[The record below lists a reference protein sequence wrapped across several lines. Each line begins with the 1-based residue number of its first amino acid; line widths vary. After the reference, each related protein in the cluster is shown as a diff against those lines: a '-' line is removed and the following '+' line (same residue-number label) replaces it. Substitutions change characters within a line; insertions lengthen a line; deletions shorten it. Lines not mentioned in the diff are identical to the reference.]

1 MRQACAEMIFEHW
14 MAKTGGNLIQFLVGL
29 DVVAHVEVAEIALKA
44 FFEKIPNML
53 EGNFTEQFLQSM
65 TAEMAFTL
73 RAYCEHQMGTTG
85 STEVITDLLPELV
98 VMNGYLRA
106 KYDSIVTCSDDVV
119 RAELEFVLNE
129 LLKVCN
135 WLDFS
140 DEVGRRAIF
149 DTCQEIMSNL
159 EICDAVYEQCIK
171 LLTKHSSNTE
181 EFLNLMTTFISSFR
195 DVYELPTDKKADELI
210 DNYIPDDVRIMANL
224 KALEIVRSV
233 LATGNAGL
241 AEGISFAR
249 FPILVAYLDEIVIP
263 SVNSQFAAVQAAGL
277 RCLGLCCTIE
287 KVKDDDVSNSLF

>member
-1 MRQACAEMIFEHW
+1 MIFEHW
-14 MAKTGGNLIQFLVGL
+14 ITKTGGNLIQFLVGL

-73 RAYCEHQMGTTG
+73 RAYCEHQIATSGNPE
-85 STEVITDLLPELV
+85 SVSEILPELS
-98 VMNGYLRA
+98 VMNGFLRA
-106 KYDSIVTCSDDVV
+106 KYDSIVTCSDDVL

-129 LLKVCN
+129 LIKVCS

-140 DEVGRRAIF
+140 DEVGRRAVF

-159 EICDAVYEQCIK
+159 EICDAVYEQCIL
-171 LLTKHSSNTE
+171 LLTKHSSNAE

-195 DVYELPTDKKADELI
+195 DVYEVSSSSASLNRNDDSNANPSGDELI

-233 LATGNAGL
+233 LARGPRGEQIT
-241 AEGISFAR
+241 FAR
-249 FPILVAYLDEIVIP
+249 YPILVAYLDEIVIP

-287 KVKDDDVSNSLF
+287 KVHE

>member
-1 MRQACAEMIFEHW
+1 MIFEHW

-73 RAYCEHQMGTTG
+73 RAYCEHQIANTG
-85 STEVITDLLPELV
+85 STEIVSEMLPELV

-106 KYDSIVTCSDDVV
+106 KYDAIVTCNDDVL

-171 LLTKHSSNTE
+171 LLTKHSSDTE

-195 DVYELPTDKKADELI
+195 DVYEQSGANANKDAADDDELI

-233 LATGNAGL
+233 LASGSA
-241 AEGISFAR
+241 ASPVDGISFAR

-287 KVKDDDVSNSLF
+287 KVSFDDE

>member
-1 MRQACAEMIFEHW
+1 MVFEHW
-14 MAKTGGNLIQFLVGL
+14 MAKAGGNLIQFLVGL

-53 EGNFTEQFLQSM
+53 EGNFTDQFLQSM

-73 RAYCEHQMGTTG
+73 RAYCEHQIASTR
-85 STEVITDLLPELV
+85 STEIVTEILPELS
-98 VMNGYLRA
+98 VMNEYLRA
-106 KYDSIVTCSDDVV
+106 KYDAIVTCSDDVV

-140 DEVGRRAIF
+140 DEVGRRAVF

-195 DVYELPTDKKADELI
+195 DVYELSPTTAAANQDPADELI

-233 LATGNAGL
+233 LCASGEAIT
-241 AEGISFAR
+241 FAR

-263 SVNSQFAAVQAAGL
+263 SVNSQFAAVQASGL
-277 RCLGLCCTIE
+277 VCLGLCCTIE
-287 KVKDDDVSNSLF
+287 KVRTNRLTE

>member
-1 MRQACAEMIFEHW
+1 MIFEHW
-14 MAKTGGNLIQFLVGL
+14 MSKTGGNLIQFLVGL

-44 FFEKIPNML
+44 FFDKIPNML
-53 EGNFTEQFLQSM
+53 EGNFTDQFLQSM
-65 TAEMAFTL
+65 TAEMALTL
-73 RAYCEHQMGTTG
+73 RAYCEHQIVSTG
-85 STEVITDLLPELV
+85 STEVISEILPELI

-106 KYDSIVTCSDDVV
+106 KYDSIVTCSDDVL

-129 LLKVCN
+129 LIKVCS

-159 EICDAVYEQCIK
+159 EICDTVYEQCIK
-171 LLTKHSSNTE
+171 LLTKHASSTE

-195 DVYELPTDKKADELI
+195 DVYELVPSAQEVDELI

-233 LATGNAGL
+233 LASGNGVP
-241 AEGISFAR
+241 EGISFAR

-277 RCLGLCCTIE
+277 KCLGLCCSIE
-287 KVKDDDVSNSLF
+287 KVN